1 MLAFALLLVPL
12 VRAAAVDTLGAL
24 SANPPQAERLER
36 TDELGAAVANVVSA
50 LENVA
55 ASARSECE
63 VALALLATRAHA
75 AGRADLL
82 ATIGEALATADVLIS
97 RPVHLLARDLA
108 QGCERDD
115 AWGFAMFE
123 LAAACSYARH
133 LDAADAYLALGR
145 GHAYDD
151 EELRLYE
158 FILAAE
164 IASARGDVAT
174 AKSEVAAL
182 RVRVALVEE
191 PPSFVAQALA
201 NLGHV
206 EFAVGEFSASAATWE
221 RAIAAA
227 EASNNTAALRL
238 ALSDRCN
245 LQRLREDHVALLA
258 DAERL
263 VALVQDP
270 RLAADPEDRFIAH
283 YTRGTARLRT
293 DSHVEALVDFAS
305 ALAWARTPPGRP
317 ASEAAALDGLALAML
332 ARGDTAT
339 ARTLVDQ
346 ALTIERRLDEN
357 EYLLHTL
364 QTLAA
369 LELAVGRP
377 VAARAAAD
385 EASVLLERD
394 RSEGVGPHALVARRS
409 RYSQW
414 SELEQDIAAL
424 AFLGATTDQERTAAV
439 EDGLASAA
447 RWTGRS
453 LSLAL
458 TEPGPEREPSASAV
472 ASSLADGEVLVHF
485 ANSRDR
491 LYAYVVRRDATRL
504 HDLGPRADTEALCAA
519 FVSDV
524 LVRATC
530 VSPTDVAER
539 GAELFERLLAPL
551 ALDDEHTQR
560 IVVVPTPELA
570 TLPFEALAMRRVS
583 ADVAD
588 FSEVAFALD
597 RWEFV
602 VCPSLALACREI
614 VVETQLSASGVFLG
628 DAHFARN
635 EGSAPARLIASRREV
650 ATAVDALLPAE
661 GDDRA
666 RFDAL
671 DVTGTRDLEFR
682 SASGVVLLIGST
694 ANPSALQ
701 TVTGD
706 IGVLHVATHAN
717 EERLDPTALGLLLS
731 PDASG
736 DALLTVD
743 EIRALPFRPQLVLL
757 SACSTAAGPLV
768 GGDGLQSIANAFL
781 ELGTREVVA
790 SVCPVPDDD
799 ACFLMSE
806 FHRRRTAGA
815 STSDALRG
823 AKLAQR
829 SAGTSTPSPTR
840 HPGLGARASAPRSVP
855 PGHPSSWALFV
866 LIGS

>member
-1 MLAFALLLVPL
+1 MLAFALLLVPI
-12 VRAAAVDTLGAL
+12 VRSAPVEAFGAL
-24 SANPPQAERLER
+24 SADPPHAERFER
-36 TDELGAAVANVVSA
+36 TDELGAAVANAVSA
-50 LENVA
+50 LANVA
-55 ASARSECE
+55 VNARSEHD

-82 ATIGEALATADVLIS
+82 ALIGEALATADALIHGPVL
-97 RPVHLLARDLA
+97 LLTRDLE
-108 QGCERDD
+108 QGCERND
-115 AWGFAMFE
+115 AWGVAMFE

-133 LDAADAYLALGR
+133 LDAAEAYLALGR
-145 GHAYDD
+145 GHTYG
-151 EELRLYE
+151 EVSLQLFE

-182 RVRVALVEE
+182 RACVALVEE
-191 PPSFVAQALA
+191 PIDLRADALA

-206 EFAVGEFSASAATWE
+206 EFAVGEFSACAATWE

-227 EASNNTAALRL
+227 EASGNTAALRL
-238 ALSDRCN
+238 ALADRCN
-245 LQRLREDHVALLA
+245 LQRLREDHNALLA

-263 VALVQDP
+263 VALVQDATLP
-270 RLAADPEDRFIAH
+270 AGPEDRFSAY
-283 YTRGTARLRT
+283 YTRGTAWLRN
-293 DSHVEALVDFAS
+293 DSHVDAVVDFAA
-305 ALAWARTPPGRP
+305 ALAWARTPPGWP
-317 ASEAAALDGLALAML
+317 ALEAAALDGLALAML
-332 ARGDTAT
+332 ARGDLDT

-346 ALTIERRLDEN
+346 ALTIERRLDEG

-364 QTLAA
+364 QTLAS

-377 VAARAAAD
+377 VEARAAAA
-385 EASVLLERD
+385 EAGVLLAKD
-394 RSEGVGPHALVARRS
+394 RLDGVGPHALVARRS
-409 RYSQW
+409 RFSQW

-424 AFLGATTDQERTAAV
+424 ALACAVTDHERAAAV
-439 EDGLASAA
+439 EGGLASAA

-458 TEPGPEREPSASAV
+458 TEPGAEREPSAAAV
-472 ASSLADGEVLVHF
+472 ASALADGEVLVHF
-485 ANSRDR
+485 ANGRER
-491 LYAYVVRRDATRL
+491 LHAYVVRRTGTRM

-519 FVSDV
+519 FVDDV

-530 VSPTDVAER
+530 HSPADVAER
-539 GAELFERLLAPL
+539 GAELFDRLLAPL

-560 IVVVPTPELA
+560 IVVVPTPVLA
-570 TLPFEALAMRRVS
+570 TVPFEALVQRRAA
-583 ADVAD
+583 ADVAA
-588 FSEVAFALD
+588 FSDVAFAVD

-602 VCPSLALACREI
+602 VCPSLALACRAS
-614 VVETQLSASGVFLG
+614 VVGPQLSASGVFIG
-628 DAHFARN
+628 DAHFVRGEAS
-635 EGSAPARLIASRREV
+635 GPARLFASRREV
-650 ATAVDALLPAE
+650 ATAVDALLPAD

-671 DVTGTRDLEFR
+671 DVTETRDLEFR
-682 SASGVVLLIGST
+682 SASGVVLLIGSA
-694 ANPSALQ
+694 ANHSALR
-701 TVTGD
+701 TVAGD

-731 PDASG
+731 PDGNG

-790 SVCPVPDDD
+790 SLCPVADDD

-823 AKLAQR
+823 AKLARR
-829 SAGTSTPSPTR
+829 SADGSLTSPTR